1 MESRKMVLMK
11 LFICRAVMEMQTY
24 EHGEE
29 GKERVRRMEREA
41 WKHMYRL
48 KEISPE

>member
-29 GKERVRRMEREA
+29 GKERVWRMEREA